1 MRILGL
7 SVFCDASAAIIEN
20 NQIICAVEEE
30 RMNRIKH
37 YEGFPWLAIKEC
49 LNIANIKFNEIDI
62 LAVGWNPYIGW
73 PNRIS
78 ASFKSLFN
86 SNKAFLFKIKRGT
99 GYFGRCKDL
108 VFLKIELGNRFNIKK
123 FKQKIIFVDHHLSH
137 AASAFF
143 LSPWQEVNAIV
154 ADGIGESATIS
165 FYHCVGNVIT
175 RTKTIKF
182 PHSLGHVY
190 TSVTKFLG
198 FRMCYDEGKVMALA
212 SFGRNTYAD
221 LFSDLIEINEKKGDI
236 KVSNVILDYHAA
248 RHGLFSERWLKLT
261 GLTPRQNGEPL
272 THKHKDLACSLQR
285 RIEKAVLSLL
295 KSNIVSPNTPLC
307 AAGGLFLNVVLN
319 SKVLREL
326 NHNYFVQPAAGDNG
340 VSIGSALYVASKQ
353 LPSFKKSKLSHIY
366 FGRNYTG
373 QQIIKCLKNAPNRR
387 YLSNNIYAE
396 TAELIA
402 QGKIV
407 GWYQGGMEFGPRALG
422 NRSILANPLK
432 DDMTEIINSKV
443 KHRESFMPF
452 AGSVILEEGHKYF
465 EHFQES
471 PYMLKV
477 FYFRKRYRNKFPAI
491 THVDHS
497 CRVQTVSRTNKVYYA
512 LLQEIRKRLGFG
524 VVLNTSLNAKGEP
537 IVNVPQEAI
546 NLLNNT
552 ELDILILG
560 NYVVFKI

>member
-7 SVFCDASAAIIEN
+7 SVFCDASAALIEN
-20 NQIICAVEEE
+20 NRIICAVEEE
-30 RMNRIKH
+30 RLNRIKH
-37 YEGFPWLAIKEC
+37 YEGFPWLAIDEC
-49 LNIANIKFNEIDI
+49 LDVANLTMNDIDI
-62 LAVGWNPYIGW
+62 IAIGWNPYIGW
-73 PNRIS
+73 PNRIA
-78 ASFKSLFN
+78 ASLKSLMN
-86 SNKAFLFKIKRGT
+86 SYKLFLLKMKRGT
-99 GYFGRCKDL
+99 GYLNRCK
-108 VFLKIELGNRFNIKK
+108 ELFSIRSVLSRKYCEEI
-123 FKQKIIFVDHHLSH
+123 KQKIFFINHHLSH
-137 AASAFF
+137 AASAFL

-175 RTKTIKF
+175 KTKTIKF

-190 TSVTKFLG
+190 ASVTKFLG

-236 KVSNVILDYHAA
+236 KVGNVILDYHAA

-261 GLTPRQNGEPL
+261 ELTPRQNGAPL

-285 RIEKAVLSLL
+285 RIEEAVLSLL

-319 SKVLREL
+319 GRVLREF

-340 VSIGSALYVASKQ
+340 VSIGSALYVASRQ

-366 FGRNYTG
+366 FGRNYTD
-373 QQIIKCLKNAPNRR
+373 QQTIKCLKNAPNRY

-396 TAELIA
+396 TAEFIA

-407 GWYQGGMEFGPRALG
+407 GWYQGGMEFGSRALG

-432 DDMTEIINSKV
+432 GDMTEIINSKV
-443 KHRESFMPF
+443 KHREPFRPF

-477 FYFRKRYRNKFPAI
+477 FYFRKRFRNKFTAI

-512 LLQEIRKRLGFG
+512 LLQEIRKKLGFG
-524 VVLNTSLNAKGEP
+524 VVLNTSLNVKGEP
-537 IVNVPQEAI
+537 IVNTPQEAI
-546 NLLNNT
+546 NLLNST
-552 ELDILILG
+552 ELDILILR